1 MTRVQGSK
9 LWGIFVC
16 STRGYILYHDKR
28 YRLMK
33 HSSAFSI
40 IRVGRDRT
48 CQSRSQVAI
57 IAIEYKQHTVTE
69 CSLTKRAAEDASKA
83 VVREAQTPTPVNAGT
98 PHKLTVTTYS
108 HHFHYRNYCF
118 LLLLLLLLSLLP
130 LLLLLLLLV
139 LLAACYVQ

>member
-1 MTRVQGSK
+1 M
-9 LWGIFVC
+9 WGIFVC

-48 CQSRSQVAI
+48 CKSRSQVAI

-98 PHKLTVTTYS
+98 PHKLTVTIPITFTIAITVSCCYCYY
-108 HHFHYRNYCF
+108 HYYLCCYCYCF
-118 LLLLLLLLSLLP
+118 WYYLLLAMYNKFI
-130 LLLLLLLLV
+130 V
-139 LLAACYVQ
+139 